1 MIAKVTKQPKPKKLK
16 EGEVEKPH
24 TLASRSDTK
33 QARLKCSSKFNI
45 CRKKILLSVSIKL
58 GQCFISKGV
67 IACHQALWGTLAAGR
82 EKEGECASMSPEFEY
97 LCQKS

>member
-1 MIAKVTKQPKPKKLK
+1 M
-16 EGEVEKPH
+16 EKPH

-33 QARLKCSSKFNI
+33 QARLSAAVSSTFAAK
-45 CRKKILLSVSIKL
+45 RYYSVSIKL

-67 IACHQALWGTLAAGR
+67 IACHQALRGTLAAGR